1 MSSDY
6 LSQHLQNLKQS
17 AERFHSQ
24 WPMQDKFPPQL
35 KPEDGTLVGCF
46 ISRWISY
53 YYTTKVFIKRQAH
66 ADELG
71 VDIYGNPCI
80 RPYIANRLRNKAAA
94 LQYLTK
100 HTNIPVP
107 NFLNL

>member
-1 MSSDY
+1 
-6 LSQHLQNLKQS
+6 
-17 AERFHSQ
+17 
-24 WPMQDKFPPQL
+24 MQDKFPPQL